1 MIHYRPPSFLRHKAR
16 HDTGPPKYRGGQF
29 PATQIASVLQ
39 YGSEIPS
46 RGAAQT
52 PVRGAVF
59 WGPVFGRMNQSA
71 PDERGLRV
79 TNLSQFIKTIQ
90 VK

>member
-29 PATQIASVLQ
+29 PATQIASVSQ

-46 RGAAQT
+46 RGAPRM
-52 PVRGAVF
+52 PV

-79 TNLSQFIKTIQ
+79 TNLSQFIKKIQ